1 MAKANL
7 TLPNGTVVNIEGTP
21 EEVHRL
27 IELNSAGASP
37 RKPESAAS
45 HIAGAAPEMRG
56 SDRQGKIDLVE
67 IVNLV
72 RTCDLSTQIEKIIL
86 DKTNVLNRVLLPL
99 FVVHEYKANAFG
111 LTSGDLNKI
120 TVELGVPVAQ
130 PDASRC
136 LSGPAKGYVVGDKM
150 RVKGQPVRYRLTR
163 RGVQYLRELLAMP
176 SVAKS

>member
-1 MAKANL
+1 MTFVSQCFNCSIAAGARLLCYRGATMAKANL

-72 RTCDLSTQIEKIIL
+72 RTCDLSTQ
-86 DKTNVLNRVLLPL
+86 
-99 FVVHEYKANAFG
+99 
-111 LTSGDLNKI
+111 
-120 TVELGVPVAQ
+120 
-130 PDASRC
+130 
-136 LSGPAKGYVVGDKM
+136 
-150 RVKGQPVRYRLTR
+150 
-163 RGVQYLRELLAMP
+163 
-176 SVAKS
+176 